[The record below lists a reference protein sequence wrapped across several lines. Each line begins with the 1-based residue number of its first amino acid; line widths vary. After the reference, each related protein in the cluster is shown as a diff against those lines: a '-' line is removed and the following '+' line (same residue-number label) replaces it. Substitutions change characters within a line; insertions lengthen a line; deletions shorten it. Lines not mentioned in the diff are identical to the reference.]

1 MSVFKKYISNN
12 DETARVTTTPAT
24 AAAAPQ
30 PTTPRPQ
37 ENLHSSNKTSLKAPA
52 SASAPVPVSATPQPQ
67 PQSPPARQPVSQTP
81 PSSPAATM
89 SGRNVLSSD
98 VEIKGK
104 VAFTNDLV
112 VDGLIEGEIHSDG
125 SLTVGEN
132 ARIKAEVHTRS
143 VVVYGKVHG
152 NITVTDR
159 VELKANAELIG
170 DIKAATISIEA
181 GAIFVGKSTVGAPST
196 TIAASKDDKK
206 PQADKKSGSKPQGKD
221 SKDKDKPNSKGKLA
235 SAS

>member
-12 DETARVTTTPAT
+12 EDSAKSASPASS
-24 AAAAPQ
+24 PQ
-30 PTTPRPQ
+30 PSTPRPQ
-37 ENLHSSNKTSLKAPA
+37 ETFQQSNKTSLKAPA
-52 SASAPVPVSATPQPQ
+52 TAPVSASQPQ
-67 PQSPPARQPVSQTP
+67 PQTPPAKQPVAQTP
-81 PSSPAATM
+81 PSSSVAATN
-89 SGRNVLSSD
+89 GRNVLSSD

-104 VAFTNDLV
+104 VVFTNDLV

-196 TIAASKDDKK
+196 AIVTKDEKDEKK
-206 PQADKKSGSKPQGKD
+206 PQNDKKTGSKPQGKD
-221 SKDKDKPNSKGKLA
+221 KPNNKGKLA